1 MPRARSPNRDK
12 AFQLWIDSQGQREL
26 KDIAAELGVSPEQ
39 VRKWKHADG
48 WDAKTK
54 KVTLPN
60 GKGHVTKRKQ
70 GGQPGNKNAVGNRGG
85 APPGNKNG
93 FRHGAYERIMA
104 DLLEADEA
112 EVFND
117 EGTGEDVEAEL
128 RRTQS
133 GVFEQDEKGRMVKKK
148 GTGFFDGE
156 REDVTVSRTT
166 SVFEALNKLEAEL
179 DRVQGKKIKVL
190 SKLEDI
196 RVQRERLAL
205 EKKRLDGQTEQS
217 KLAVAWIAA
226 LTGEEVADDD
236 EDVADG

>member
-1 MPRARSPNRDK
+1 
-12 AFQLWIDSQGQREL
+12 
-26 KDIAAELGVSPEQ
+26 
-39 VRKWKHADG
+39 
-48 WDAKTK
+48 
-54 KVTLPN
+54 
-60 GKGHVTKRKQ
+60 
-70 GGQPGNKNAVGNRGG
+70 
-85 APPGNKNG
+85 
-93 FRHGAYERIMA
+93 MA

-128 RRTQS
+128 RRTLAALNAKEIRLIKRIEQVKKSSKGNLILESVSKTTGEKQS

-148 GTGFFDGE
+148 ATGFFDGE

>member
-1 MPRARSPNRDK
+1 M
-12 AFQLWIDSQGQREL
+12 
-26 KDIAAELGVSPEQ
+26 
-39 VRKWKHADG
+39 
-48 WDAKTK
+48 
-54 KVTLPN
+54 
-60 GKGHVTKRKQ
+60 
-70 GGQPGNKNAVGNRGG
+70 
-85 APPGNKNG
+85 
-93 FRHGAYERIMA
+93 
-104 DLLEADEA
+104 
-112 EVFND
+112 
-117 EGTGEDVEAEL
+117 
-128 RRTQS
+128 
-133 GVFEQDEKGRMVKKK
+133 
-148 GTGFFDGE
+148 
-156 REDVTVSRTT
+156 TVSRTT